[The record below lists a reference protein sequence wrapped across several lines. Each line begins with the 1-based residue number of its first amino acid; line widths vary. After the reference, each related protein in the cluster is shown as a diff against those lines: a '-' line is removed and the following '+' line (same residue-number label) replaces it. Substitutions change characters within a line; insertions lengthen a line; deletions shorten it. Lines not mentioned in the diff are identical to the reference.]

1 MLTEHGSK
9 WHKNLPSTSVVD
21 VSVVVIVVVVVVT
34 AAVVDVVI
42 IDDFVVVVNVDGVV
56 EMAIVVVWFKLEL
69 SARSFQVTLKCS
81 KSKNLNLVKLT
92 Q

>member
-21 VSVVVIVVVVVVT
+21 VSVVVIVVVVV
-34 AAVVDVVI
+34 AAVVVDVVI

-56 EMAIVVVWFKLEL
+56 DMAIVVVWFKLEL